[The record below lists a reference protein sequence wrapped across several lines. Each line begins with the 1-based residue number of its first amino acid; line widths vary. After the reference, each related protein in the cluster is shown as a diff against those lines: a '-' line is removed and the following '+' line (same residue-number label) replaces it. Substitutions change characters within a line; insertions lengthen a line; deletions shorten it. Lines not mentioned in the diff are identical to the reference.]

1 MRLDVPAVW
10 ILKSPRIMTGEWE
23 RQTVILVLK
32 SLKNV
37 WERPGGQEET
47 TARGLEASFRA

>member
-23 RQTVILVLK
+23 RQIVILVLK

-47 TARGLEASFRA
+47 TARGLEASFRG

>member
-23 RQTVILVLK
+23 RQIVILVLK

>member
-1 MRLDVPAVW
+1 MRLDVPAVR
-10 ILKSPRIMTGEWE
+10 ILKSPRIMAAEWE
-23 RQTVILVLK
+23 RKTANLVLK

-47 TARGLEASFRA
+47 TAKGLEVSFRA

>member
-10 ILKSPRIMTGEWE
+10 ILKSPRIMAAEWE
-23 RQTVILVLK
+23 RKTVNLVLK

-47 TARGLEASFRA
+47 IAKGLEVSFRA